1 MTFST
6 LRRLGAWRSGGNLFL
21 ALGTL
26 RGSMV
31 GEANRAAMY
40 EAANAGASHAK
51 PVVPRPADDGR
62 RTPAWFGER
71 PSDIRTSGM
80 KIEELYVDTGPIC
93 KSSRSSMFAKR
104 SIVRKPSVALK
115 LAVCAQ
121 DQEFI
126 QC

>member
-1 MTFST
+1 
-6 LRRLGAWRSGGNLFL
+6 
-21 ALGTL
+21 
-26 RGSMV
+26 MV
-31 GEANRAAMY
+31 GRANRAAMS
-40 EAANAGASHAK
+40 EAANARGSHAK

-71 PSDIRTSGM
+71 PSNTRTSSM
-80 KIEELYVDTGPIC
+80 KIEQLYVDTRPIC
-93 KSSRSSMFAKR
+93 KSSGGSVFAKC
-104 SIVRKPSVALK
+104 SIARKPSVALK